1 MLLIG
6 LILLLLAT
14 AISSSTQRKFIR
26 EVVNL
31 SEFNKSTNSENK
43 SGLGSDNNYNKERI
57 LYKSEIKFSSLII
70 TRITFLLLLF
80 SAFLSY
86 NSNYIENITN
96 GIGVYQG
103 LFQVSSIT
111 QSFDCF
117 LYLTASILLLIL
129 ALNSFT
135 SRHGSIN
142 NIITSNNTKIEPLD
156 EKTSQIIKTNPLDEL
171 NWSQTGV
178 TIEYSLIILFNIIGA
193 SLLISSGDLVS
204 MYISI
209 ELQSFALYILA
220 TLYRDSEKAAGAG
233 LKYFLLGG
241 LSSCFILLGG
251 GLLYV
256 STGLTNLESIFL
268 LFNIE
273 ETTKSIE
280 IGLVILFVGFLF
292 KISAAPFH
300 NWAPDVYDAVPTHVT
315 LWLSVITKISI
326 SIFLLNL
333 VYYILISYSDSNLEG
348 LNLSLLLLLI
358 SSFLS
363 LLIGTIVG
371 LVQFRIKRLLAYS
384 TISHIGFLLL
394 ALVVSNK
401 ESFESFMF
409 YLIQYTITNANN
421 FMILL
426 AFGYLIFRMRGN
438 VKDIY
443 SPIEYIDDLK
453 GQFKVNPILSLCF
466 AISLFSLAGIPPL
479 IGFFGKQMVL
489 LSALSGGYIG
499 LTLIAILV
507 SVISAAYYLRII
519 SSMIFDDYPIYKED
533 ISSLNSLSSDELIK
547 EKNLL
552 DNYLPKNN
560 NFHSIYE
567 NYLSN
572 SLSFWI
578 STLTLITILFIIKP
592 YLLLNWTH
600 LLALSLFFG

>member
-6 LILLLLAT
+6 LSLLLLAT
-14 AISSSTQRKFIR
+14 AISSSTHKKVTLNKVTNELNMVESTENIDLTNNNEGFLAETLRSNNNGSA
-26 EVVNL
+26 EV
-31 SEFNKSTNSENK
+31 
-43 SGLGSDNNYNKERI
+43 
-57 LYKSEIKFSSLII
+57 KFSPLII
-70 TRITFLLLLF
+70 IRITFLLLLF
-80 SAFLSY
+80 SAYLSY
-86 NSNYIENITN
+86 NSNYIDNIN
-96 GIGVYQG
+96 SGIGVYHG
-103 LFQVSSIT
+103 LFQITSLT
-111 QSFDCF
+111 QSFDFF
-117 LYLTASILLLIL
+117 LYLVASMLLLIFT
-129 ALNSFT
+129 LNNFTKSASFVDLQE
-135 SRHGSIN
+135 N
-142 NIITSNNTKIEPLD
+142 NNSKNELLS
-156 EKTSQIIKTNPLDEL
+156 EKLSFFN
-171 NWSQTGV
+171 TGV
-178 TIEYSLIILFNIIGA
+178 TVEYSLIILFNIIGA

-220 TLYRDSEKAAGAG
+220 TLHRDSEKAATSG

-241 LSSCFILLGG
+241 LSSCFILLGA

-273 ETTKSIE
+273 GINKSIE
-280 IGLVILFVGFLF
+280 IGLVILLAGFLF

-300 NWAPDVYDAVPTHVT
+300 NWAPDVYDGVPTHVT

-333 VYYILISYSDSNLEG
+333 IYLILIGSSSSSIEG

-394 ALVVSNK
+394 ALLVSNK
-401 ESFESFMF
+401 ESFESYIF

-426 AFGYLIFRMRGN
+426 AFGYLIYKVKGN
-438 VKDIY
+438 IVDKY
-443 SPIEYIDDLK
+443 SPIQYIDDLK
-453 GQFKVNPILSLCF
+453 GQFKINPLLSLCF

-489 LSALSGGYIG
+489 LTALSGGYIG

-519 SSMIFDDYPIYKED
+519 SLMFF
-533 ISSLNSLSSDELIK
+533 
-547 EKNLL
+547 
-552 DNYLPKNN
+552 DNYSSEQTKHNDNVVSNSSINYSQNEIYNN
-560 NFHSIYE
+560 QS

-572 SLSFWI
+572 TLSFSI
-578 STLTLITILFIIKP
+578 SILTLITLLFILKP
-592 YLLLNWTH
+592 YLILNWTH
-600 LLALSLFFG
+600 LLALSLFFE